1 MIVCMPIVSVLFD
14 PRKFLWLWS
23 TEKKY
28 NTARYIY
35 FQGLIC
41 SSGVPWLPTGL
52 KVKMENNKNDYSGI

>member
-1 MIVCMPIVSVLFD
+1 MPIVSVLFD
-14 PRKFLWLWS
+14 PRKLLWLWS

-28 NTARYIY
+28 NTVRKVH

-41 SSGVPWLPTGL
+41 SSGVPRLPTGL

>member
-28 NTARYIY
+28 NTVRKVH

-41 SSGVPWLPTGL
+41 SSGVPWYPTGL
-52 KVKMENNKNDYSGI
+52 ND

>member
-28 NTARYIY
+28 NTVRKVH

-52 KVKMENNKNDYSGI
+52 KDKMENNKNDFGGT